1 MTLSYLAPILVT
13 MLEGALVAL
22 LLAARHLRHQQSQVL
37 RVMVR
42 RASVLSSGT
51 VGAALEGVL
60 AGRKAIAISF
70 PFFRGFSNWSKAEV
84 IDAIQVFLTLSVIN
98 SAFCCARRVCVDV
111 SQLCAPGRLQEM
123 SP

>member
-1 MTLSYLAPILVT
+1 M
-13 MLEGALVAL
+13 
-22 LLAARHLRHQQSQVL
+22 
-37 RVMVR
+37 R

-84 IDAIQVFLTLSVIN
+84 DDAIQVLVKFERHQLGVLLRRASVCI
-98 SAFCCARRVCVDV
+98 
-111 SQLCAPGRLQEM
+111 
-123 SP
+123 

>member
-1 MTLSYLAPILVT
+1 

-37 RVMVR
+37 RVTVR

-51 VGAALEGVL
+51 VGAAVEGVL

-84 IDAIQVFLTLSVIN
+84 DDAIQVFLSFCVIN

-111 SQLCAPGRLQEM
+111 SQLRARGRLQEM